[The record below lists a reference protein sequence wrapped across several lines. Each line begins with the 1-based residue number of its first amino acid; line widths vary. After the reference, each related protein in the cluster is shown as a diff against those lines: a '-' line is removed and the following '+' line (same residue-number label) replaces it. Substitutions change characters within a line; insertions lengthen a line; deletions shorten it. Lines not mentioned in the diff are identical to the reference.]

1 MVGGVRLGRQAG
13 LVAGRSILRG
23 PTAWAVAFLAGW
35 AILRVLALI
44 PILGGPV

>member
-1 MVGGVRLGRQAG
+1 MPSATAPPPGIL
-13 LVAGRSILRG
+13 GRSILRG
-23 PTAWAVAFLAGW
+23 PTARVVAFLAGW